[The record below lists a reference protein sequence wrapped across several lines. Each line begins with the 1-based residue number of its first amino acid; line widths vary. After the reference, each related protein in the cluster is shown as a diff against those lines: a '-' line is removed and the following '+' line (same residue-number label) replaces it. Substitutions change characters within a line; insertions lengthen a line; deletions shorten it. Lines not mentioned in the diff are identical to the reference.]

1 MHYSKPPKPYQETG
15 YDIDLGN
22 YGIVFSGREWEIR
35 LAETIKIHEL
45 KLYEKKKKKIYNRFI
60 KNRL

>member
-45 KLYEKKKKKIYNRFI
+45 KLDDMVSSTPLNI
-60 KNRL
+60 L